1 MKRRRFLHLLTLVSA
16 SGTLA
21 GVLRKGLSLTRRRV
35 LRQPPVI
42 PLTRKAIYSEHDLAG

>member
-21 GVLRKGLSLTRRRV
+21 GALRKGLSLTRRGGR
-35 LRQPPVI
+35 RRPPVKA
-42 PLTRKAIYSEHDLAG
+42 LTRKAIYSDHDLAG